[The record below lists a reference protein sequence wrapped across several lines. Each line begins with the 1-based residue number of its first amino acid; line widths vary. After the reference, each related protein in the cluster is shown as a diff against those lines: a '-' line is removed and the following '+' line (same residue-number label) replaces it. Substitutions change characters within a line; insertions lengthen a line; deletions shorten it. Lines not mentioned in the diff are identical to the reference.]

1 MPKASG
7 ASLVLASGSQ
17 TRHRL
22 LKAAGVSFEVVTP
35 QVDEAVVREAVKT
48 GAGGVEPADVAEI
61 LARAKAE
68 EVSAR
73 HPDAVVIGADQ
84 ILSCDDEIFSKAETI
99 DDARATLLKLRGRT
113 HELHSAVA
121 IAEDGETTWTMVDT
135 AHLTMRAFTP
145 ACLGQY
151 MVQAGAGVL
160 DSVGCYK
167 LEEAGIQLF
176 ERIEG
181 DYFTILGLPMLPL
194 LAELRGRKLVM
205 V

>member
-1 MPKASG
+1 MPKKSEA
-7 ASLVLASGSQ
+7 ALVLASGSQ
-17 TRHRL
+17 TRQRL
-22 LKAAGVSFEVVTP
+22 LKAAGVAFQVITP
-35 QVDEAVVREAVKT
+35 RVDETAVREAVRAGT
-48 GAGGVEPADVAEI
+48 GGVEPADVAEI
-61 LARAKAE
+61 LACAKAE

-73 HPDAVVIGADQ
+73 YPDAVVIGADQ

-99 DDARATLLKLRGRT
+99 DDARAALLKLRGRT

-121 IAEDGETTWTMVDT
+121 IAEDGETTWTMIDT
-135 AHLTMRAFTP
+135 AHLTMRAFSP

-151 MVQAGAGVL
+151 MAQAGADVL

-194 LAELRGRKLVM
+194 LKELRGRKLVM